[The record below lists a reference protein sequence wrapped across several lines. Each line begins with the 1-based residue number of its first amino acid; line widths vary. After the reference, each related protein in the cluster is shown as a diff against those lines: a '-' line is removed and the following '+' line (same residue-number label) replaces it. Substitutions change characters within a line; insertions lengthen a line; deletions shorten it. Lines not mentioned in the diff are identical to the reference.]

1 VELGGEFCVLVRDC
15 NSRDPHIREGDAF
28 EAEME
33 VSGWAWGRNSLGDY
47 GWVPM
52 DRIEPE
58 REGSA

>member
-33 VSGWAWGRNSLGDY
+33 VSGWAWGRNSLGD
-47 GWVPM
+47 
-52 DRIEPE
+52 
-58 REGSA
+58 